1 RNSVLKNRR
10 RRCRHRAPPNHR
22 YGTGSGSDLVVPAGV
37 GFGRRQVATAPCTV
51 PSRPTKKE
59 IAMDFSWSEE
69 QLEFK
74 RAAIRFARA
83 ELNQGFGE
91 RERLGDFSRDS
102 WRKCA
107 EFGALGLSFPVE
119 YGGTPS
125 DALTTVLTMEGLG
138 YGCRDNGLLFA
149 LNAQMWSVQHP
160 LLICGSP
167 ARKGK
172 YLPRLIRGELI
183 GAHGMTEPDSGSDA
197 YSLRL
202 RAEKCPG
209 GYRLNGVKTLITNAP
224 VADLALVFATTNPQ
238 RGMWG
243 VTAFLV
249 ERETPGFSV
258 SRDIDK
264 MGLRTASM
272 GELILEDCFVPE
284 ENRLGAEGA
293 GARLFHS
300 SMEWERSC
308 ILASHL
314 GAMERQLEECVNYA
328 RERRQF
334 DQPIGK
340 FQAVSNRLVDMKLRL
355 ESARL
360 LVYQVAWLKQQGKQA
375 GLEAALAKLYLSEAF
390 VQSSL
395 DAIRT
400 HGGYGYTTEC
410 GVERDLRDAV
420 GGTLYSGT
428 SDIQRNLIARHMGL

>member
-1 RNSVLKNRR
+1 
-10 RRCRHRAPPNHR
+10 
-22 YGTGSGSDLVVPAGV
+22 
-37 GFGRRQVATAPCTV
+37 
-51 PSRPTKKE
+51 
-59 IAMDFSWSEE
+59 MDFSWSEE

-74 RAAIRFARA
+74 RRAGRFAEA

-91 RERLGDFSRDS
+91 RERRGEFARES

-107 EFGALGLSFPVE
+107 EFGVLGLSFPVQ
-119 YGGTPS
+119 YGGRPS
-125 DALTTVLTMEGLG
+125 DLLTTVLTMEGLG
-138 YGCRDNGLLFA
+138 YGCHDNGLLFA

-160 LLICGSP
+160 LLVCGT
-167 ARKGK
+167 AAQKEK

-202 RAEKCPG
+202 RAERCAG
-209 GYRLNGVKTLITNAP
+209 GYRLNGIKTLITNAP
-224 VADLALVFATTNPQ
+224 VADLAVVFATTNPE

-249 ERETPGFSV
+249 DRGTPGFNTSLA
-258 SRDIDK
+258 IDK

-284 ENRLGAEGA
+284 ENRLGAEGG
-293 GARLFHS
+293 GARLFQS

-314 GAMERQLEECVNYA
+314 GAMERQLEECVKYA

-334 DQPIGK
+334 DQPISK
-340 FQAVSNRLVDMKLRL
+340 FQAVSHRLVEMKLRL
-355 ESARL
+355 ETARL
-360 LVYQVAWLKQQGKQA
+360 LVYQVAWLKQQGQPVVS
-375 GLEAALAKLYLSEAF
+375 EAALAKLYLSEAF
-390 VQSSL
+390 VQSSF

-400 HGGYGYTTEC
+400 HGGYGYTSDC
-410 GVERDLRDAV
+410 GVEHDLRDAV

-428 SDIQRNLIARHMGL
+428 SDIQRNLIARQMGL